1 MITKTLESL
10 YKNLQ
15 LRNANKKL
23 RQIYNKD
30 QLTGLYNRI
39 AYTEMIEPEYHKYRA
54 VNKRCVFAFV
64 DADDFKQI
72 NDIYGHEKG
81 DTILKKIASVL
92 LEKCPK
98 DGYVYRY
105 GGDEFIA
112 FFPTEEET
120 AAETF
125 RESVESVL
133 KKDDIS
139 VSIGVTVTDP
149 ESDMIFED
157 YLRMA
162 DKDMYRVKS
171 VKKKGKTGKGIES

>member
-1 MITKTLESL
+1 M
-10 YKNLQ
+10 
-15 LRNANKKL
+15 
-23 RQIYNKD
+23 
-30 QLTGLYNRI
+30 
-39 AYTEMIEPEYHKYRA
+39 
-54 VNKRCVFAFV
+54 
-64 DADDFKQI
+64 
-72 NDIYGHEKG
+72 
-81 DTILKKIASVL
+81 KKIASVL